1 MLRGYYLN
9 AKGTPHYNYDLMYY
23 FDFPSLKKKFNINK
37 DCKYLL
43 LTVDFQQLYDNNA
56 RMLKISKK

>member
-37 DCKYLL
+37 DCKYFL
-43 LTVDFQQLYDNNA
+43 LTVDF
-56 RMLKISKK
+56 